1 MLKETLEFQTETSE
15 LLNLV
20 IHSIYTHKEI
30 FLRELISNA
39 SDAID
44 KLKFLSIT
52 DKNLLE
58 EDEDFKINI
67 FTSKDENFIKISD
80 NGIGMNHDELISN
93 LGTIARSGSKAFMNA
108 LKESQKKSDLD
119 IIGQFGVGFY
129 SAFMVA
135 DKITVLTRK
144 AGEDKAYKWESDG
157 KNNFII
163 EESKKEKRGTEITL
177 HIRKDEENP
186 NEEYLEEFKIREL
199 IKKYSDYVRYSI
211 NLEVETLEEDKKIKK
226 METLNSMVPIWK
238 KNKKDVTEEEY
249 NEFYM
254 SKFHDWEPPLMNIH
268 IKVEGNIDYS
278 ALLYIPSKTP
288 MDFYTKDYEKG
299 VQLYTKNIFI
309 MEKCKELIPDHFR
322 FIKGLVDS
330 SDFSLNISREILQQ
344 DKQLH
349 ILGKNIQKKIQR
361 ELEDLLKNDRDK
373 YQSFWGSFGTDI
385 KAGIYGEYGLY
396 KDSLKKLLIFHSTYN
411 DKQTTLSEYVE
422 RMQEDQKYIYYVSGE
437 ELESLKKMPQME
449 AVKEKGYEV
458 LFFNERVD
466 EFAIR
471 TLMEFEGKPFKSVT
485 ESNLNLEDDIEKKI
499 LEESE
504 GENKN
509 LLDEIQSSLKDKIS
523 KVKLTN
529 RLKSSAVCLVSGE
542 NGVSFEMEKLMK
554 EMPGVDQSVK
564 AERILEINPTH
575 DLFKALKSIY
585 EKSPEDVGEYAD
597 ILYNQALLIE
607 GFQLDDP
614 VEFSN
619 KITKLMIK
627 SSK

>member
-1 MLKETLEFQTETSE
+1 
-15 LLNLV
+15 
-20 IHSIYTHKEI
+20 
-30 FLRELISNA
+30 
-39 SDAID
+39 
-44 KLKFLSIT
+44 
-52 DKNLLE
+52 
-58 EDEDFKINI
+58 
-67 FTSKDENFIKISD
+67 
-80 NGIGMNHDELISN
+80 
-93 LGTIARSGSKAFMNA
+93 
-108 LKESQKKSDLD
+108 
-119 IIGQFGVGFY
+119 
-129 SAFMVA
+129 
-135 DKITVLTRK
+135 
-144 AGEDKAYKWESDG
+144 
-157 KNNFII
+157 
-163 EESKKEKRGTEITL
+163 
-177 HIRKDEENP
+177 
-186 NEEYLEEFKIREL
+186 
-199 IKKYSDYVRYSI
+199 VRYSI

>member
-1 MLKETLEFQTETSE
+1 MSKETLEFQTETSE

-52 DKNLLE
+52 DKTLIE
-58 EDEDFKINI
+58 ENEDFEIDI

-80 NGIGMNHDELISN
+80 NGIGMNHDELITN
-93 LGTIARSGSKAFMNA
+93 LGTIAKSGSKAFMNA
-108 LKESQKKSDLD
+108 LKESKQQSDLD

-144 AGEDKAYKWESDG
+144 AGEKQAYKWESDG
-157 KNNFII
+157 KNNFVI
-163 EESKKEKRGTEITL
+163 EEFKKEASGTEIIL
-177 HIRKDEENP
+177 HVRKDEENP
-186 NEEYLEEFKIREL
+186 NEDYLEEFKIREL
-199 IKKYSDYVRYSI
+199 VKKYSDYVRYPI
-211 NLEVETLEEDKKIKK
+211 NFEVEVKEEEKKVKK

-238 KNKKDVTEEEY
+238 KNKSDVTEEEY

-254 SKFHDWEPPLMNIH
+254 SKFHDWEAPLMNIH

-299 VQLYTKNIFI
+299 VQLYTKNVFI
-309 MEKCKELIPDHFR
+309 MDKCKELVPDHFR

-330 SDFSLNISREILQQ
+330 ADFSLNISREILQQ
-344 DKQLH
+344 DKQLQ

-361 ELEDLLKNDRDK
+361 ELENLLKNDRDK
-373 YQSFWGSFGTDI
+373 YESFWSAFGTDI

-396 KDSLKKLLIFHSTYN
+396 KDSLKKLLIFNSTYD
-411 DKQTTLSEYVE
+411 DKPTTLSEYVE
-422 RMQEDQKYIYYVSGE
+422 RMQEDQKEIYYVSGE
-437 ELESLKKMPQME
+437 DLESLKKMPQME
-449 AVKEKGYEV
+449 SVKEKGYEV
-458 LFFNERVD
+458 FFFNERVD

-471 TLMEFEGKPFKSVT
+471 TLMEFDGKPFKSVT
-485 ESNLNLEDDIEKKI
+485 ESNLDLENDIEKKI

-509 LLDEIQSSLKDKIS
+509 LLDEIQTSLKEKIS

-542 NGVSFEMEKLMK
+542 NGISFEMEKLMK
-554 EMPGVDQSVK
+554 DLPGGDQSVK
-564 AERILEINPTH
+564 AERILEINPSH
-575 DLFKALKSIY
+575 DLFKALKSVY
-585 EKSPEDVGEYAD
+585 EKSPEDVKEYAD

-619 KITKLMIK
+619 KITNLMIK
-627 SSK
+627 ASK

>member
-542 NGVSFEMEKLMK
+542 NGVSFEMEKLIK

>member
-1 MLKETLEFQTETSE
+1 MSKETLNFQTETSE

-30 FLRELISNA
+30 FLRELVSNA

-52 DKNLLE
+52 DKSLLE
-58 EDEDFKINI
+58 GDQEFKIEI
-67 FTSKDENFIKISD
+67 SASKDKKILKISD
-80 NGIGMNHDELISN
+80 NGIGMNHDELVSN
-93 LGTIARSGSKAFMNA
+93 LGTIAKSGSKAFMNA
-108 LKESQKKSDLD
+108 LKESKKQSDLE

-135 DKITVLTRK
+135 EKITVVTRR
-144 AGEDKAYKWESDG
+144 AGEEKAYKWESDG
-157 KNNFII
+157 KNTFVI
-163 EESKKEKRGTEITL
+163 EETKKGKRGTEITL

-186 NEEYLEEFKIREL
+186 NDEYMEEFKIREL
-199 IKKYSDYVRYSI
+199 IKKYSDYVRYPIS
-211 NLEVETLEEDKKIKK
+211 LEVEKKEGDKKVKTT
-226 METLNSMVPIWK
+226 ETLNSMVPIWK
-238 KNKKDVTEEEY
+238 KNKNDVTEEEY

-254 SKFHDWEPPLMNIH
+254 SKFHDWEKPLMNIH
-268 IKVEGNIDYS
+268 IKVEGNIDYT

-299 VQLYTKNIFI
+299 LQLYTKNVFI
-309 MEKCKELIPDHFR
+309 MDKCKQLVPDHFR

-344 DKQLH
+344 DKQLQT
-349 ILGKNIQKKIQR
+349 LGKNIQKKIQR
-361 ELEDLLKNDRDK
+361 ELENLLKNDREK
-373 YQSFWGSFGTDI
+373 YELFWDAFGMDI
-385 KAGIYGEYGLY
+385 KAGIYSEYGLY
-396 KDSLKKLLIFHSTYN
+396 RDTLKNLLIFHSTFSD
-411 DKQTTLSEYVE
+411 DKTTLSEYVA
-422 RMQEDQKYIYYVSGE
+422 RMSEDQKEIYYVSGE
-437 ELESLKKMPQME
+437 DLDSLKKMPQME

-458 LFFNERVD
+458 LFLNERVD

-471 TLMEFEGKPFKSVT
+471 TLMEFDGKPFKSVT
-485 ESNLNLEDDIEKKI
+485 ESNLGLEDETEKKM

-504 GENKN
+504 GENKD
-509 LLDEIQSSLKDKIS
+509 LLDEIQKVLKDKIS

-542 NGVSFEMEKLMK
+542 NGISFEMERVMK
-554 EMPGVDQSVK
+554 EMPGQEHSVK
-564 AERILEINPTH
+564 AERILEINPSH
-575 DLFKALKSIY
+575 NLFKALKSIY
-585 EKSPEDVGEYAD
+585 ERSPEEMGEYAD
-597 ILYNQALLIE
+597 ILYNQALLVE

-619 KITKLMIK
+619 KITNLLIK
-627 SSK
+627 ASK